1 MIDFSEQLKVTVAF
15 DPDLAFRQRLCESI
29 KSRDVRSVT
38 SHPKFNTL
46 RVKFQE
52 TLNLESENC
61 PPKSFSTV
69 CVNDISPLVLQNL
82 HSILHKIWSCIDGLP
97 NFLRRSAEQ
106 YFSAIF
112 SPVSQIWLNFVLAH
126 KQLSTSSK
134 KQYNMTLN
142 SFSYKNFDIS
152 GQQLVDSLLSRKIAI
167 WQFYQALYNDFVFN
181 NRSKSH
187 VTQVSSA
194 LAYKFSLLGKTVHS
208 LDPYWT
214 VRTNEIKKSER
225 TQVSRHGRTLTLH
238 VLTQVSQSWLATGAS
253 LDLWRVAVLW
263 TCYFLALRASDLFSC
278 ERSWF
283 AVDFS
288 DIWIKSKTQTTKTG
302 IGRYDCYLPKIRGGL
317 WDCEF
322 WFQILDKYRDPA
334 SIYLFVVPGKL
345 KQGRVKFTN
354 HRFNRYFLTPFNDK
368 LEKLGLF
375 QSEKR
380 FTVHSF
386 RYSLSSSFCDE
397 LELPDT
403 IAACALKH
411 TQYKKG
417 QYSSTGKIYQL
428 SGAECLSL
436 QKALQK
442 FAKADSGL
450 GKIFSSFL
458 IHPSNRTKYE
468 RFLNWK
474 TKFVTPI
481 CKRNNQ
487 LRLLRT

>member
-1 MIDFSEQLKVTVAF
+1 MAF
-15 DPDLAFRQRLCESI
+15 DADLAFRQRLCESI
-29 KSRDVRSVT
+29 RQRDVRSVT
-38 SHPKFNTL
+38 THPKFNNL

-61 PPKSFSTV
+61 PPKGIAHI
-69 CVNDISPLVLQNL
+69 CAADLSPQVLQNL
-82 HSILHKIWSCIDGLP
+82 HSILYKIWACIDSLP
-97 NFLRRSAEQ
+97 HFLRRSAEQ
-106 YFSAIF
+106 HFSIVF

-126 KQLSTSSK
+126 KQLTHSSK

-152 GQQLVDSLLSRKIAI
+152 GQQLVDSLLSRKIEM
-167 WQFYQALYNDFVFN
+167 WQFYHALYNDFIFN

-187 VTQVSSA
+187 VTQVSAA
-194 LAYKFSLLGKTVHS
+194 LAYKFSLLGKTVHA
-208 LDPYWT
+208 LDPYWN

-225 TQVSRHGRTLTLH
+225 TAVSRHGRTLTLH
-238 VLTQVSQSWLATGAS
+238 CLTQVSQSWLATGTS

-263 TCYFLALRASDLFSC
+263 VCYFLALRSSDLFSC

-283 AVDFS
+283 NLNHSEF
-288 DIWIKSKTQTTKTG
+288 WIKSRTPTTKTG
-302 IGRYDCYLPKIRGGL
+302 LGRYDCYLPKIRGSL
-317 WDCEF
+317 WDLEF
-322 WFQILDKYRDPA
+322 WLQILDKYRDPE

-345 KQGRVKFTN
+345 KQGRAKFTS
-354 HRFNRYFLTPFNDK
+354 HRFNRYFLAPFNDQ
-368 LEKLGLF
+368 LEKLGFF
-375 QSEKR
+375 QSVKR

-417 QYSSTGKIYQL
+417 KYSSTGAIYQL
-428 SGAECLSL
+428 SGAECLSFK
-436 QKALQK
+436 KALQK
-442 FAKADSGL
+442 FAKSDSSL
-450 GKIFSSFL
+450 GQIFSSFL
-458 IHPSNRTKYE
+458 IHPSTRTKYE
-468 RFLNWK
+468 RFLIWK
-474 TKFVTPI
+474 TKFVAPVQQ
-481 CKRNNQ
+481 RNAQ